1 MPTPI
6 ASPVA
11 DVIMAG
17 ISALPAVIDALK
29 VLGVPDSQP
38 LCERLE
44 QLLGKESALDA
55 VARAQAEQA
64 RLILTPTPTPG
75 VPQP

>member
-29 VLGVPDSQP
+29 ALGVPDSQP

-44 QLLGKESALDA
+44 QLLGAESALDA

-64 RLILTPTPTPG
+64 RLAFTPTPTPG
-75 VPQP
+75 APQP